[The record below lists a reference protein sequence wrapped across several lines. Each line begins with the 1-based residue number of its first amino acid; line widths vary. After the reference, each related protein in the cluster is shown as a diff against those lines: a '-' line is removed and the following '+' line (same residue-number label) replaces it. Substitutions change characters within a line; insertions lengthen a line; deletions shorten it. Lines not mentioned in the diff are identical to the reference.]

1 VRKNK
6 VLAALWYLL
15 QHNPL
20 YQDITI
26 NHSAIDGWAD
36 EFIPEELQDHI
47 IYLTDTDHH
56 KHIGYT
62 VNLQEH
68 NYENNWQATED
79 NISNQAANA
88 RLITGSITTDIN
100 GERQNPNVRMLN
112 AIYHLKNAQPD
123 STGGE
128 SLASNHPQHVRPQSQ
143 SQHILH

>member
-6 VLAALWYLL
+6 VLAALRYLL

-47 IYLTDTDHH
+47 IYLTNMDYHERAS
-56 KHIGYT
+56 YT

-68 NYENNWQATED
+68 NYKNN
-79 NISNQAANA
+79 
-88 RLITGSITTDIN
+88 
-100 GERQNPNVRMLN
+100 
-112 AIYHLKNAQPD
+112 
-123 STGGE
+123 
-128 SLASNHPQHVRPQSQ
+128 
-143 SQHILH
+143 

>member
-6 VLAALWYLL
+6 VLAALRYLL

-36 EFIPEELQDHI
+36 EFIPKELQDHI

-56 KHIGYT
+56 ECAGYT

-68 NYENNWQATED
+68 NYENDWQAAED
-79 NISNQAANA
+79 NVSNPAVNA
-88 RLITGSITTDIN
+88 PLITGSVATDIN
-100 GERQNPNVRMLN
+100 GERQNPDVRMLN
-112 AIYHLKNAQPD
+112 AVYHLKNA
-123 STGGE
+123 
-128 SLASNHPQHVRPQSQ
+128 
-143 SQHILH
+143 